1 MLSSARLFLKKG
13 QTSEAL
19 ENYHTILDRAPNI
32 NYKKQALEGL
42 AILAN
47 PNSLPEIAP
56 YCKNLDPVMRD
67 YQDLDPELKQK
78 ATRVFLAIADR
89 ISQSE
94 KKRAVQMFNR
104 ALQFTDP
111 EDLETL
117 REITAR
123 LVAAGE

>member
-1 MLSSARLFLKKG
+1 
-13 QTSEAL
+13 
-19 ENYHTILDRAPNI
+19 
-32 NYKKQALEGL
+32 
-42 AILAN
+42 
-47 PNSLPEIAP
+47 
-56 YCKNLDPVMRD
+56 MRD

-89 ISQSE
+89 ISQGD
-94 KKRAVQMFNR
+94 KKRAVRMFNR

-123 LVAAGE
+123 LVAAGD